1 MTQETPEKKR
11 PRRRKKKTAGKKPD
25 RGSRAPA
32 PEEARKGPSPVER
45 PAGESKEKRE
55 PRRERRET
63 SKEAEFT
70 FSSLPGPLARNIA
83 EMGWKEPMPVQ
94 TQAIPPLLEGRDV
107 VVQSRTGSGKTGAFG
122 IPLVLNVDP
131 SREEVQGLVL
141 VPTRELAE
149 QVHEVIKD
157 LSAGMG
163 VRTVAVYGGVGYG
176 PQIEAFEKKVHIVVA
191 TPGRLIDHLQSRRLS
206 LRGVKLLVLDEA
218 DEMLSM
224 GFFPSMVRILR
235 YLPEKRQTSLF
246 SATIP
251 RSVRALVRR
260 FTTDPVE
267 LFLSSDIMHVEEVE
281 HVYYVVDAMEK
292 DRTLLK
298 LIEMDNPPSALIF
311 CNTKRETEYLGA
323 FLQNFGYD
331 GDYISG
337 DLSQKERDRVMKA
350 LKEGKLRFLVATDVA
365 ARGIDISDLEYVVL
379 YSLPQAHENYIHRA
393 GRTGRAGGGGV
404 AVSLVSPYEELELQK
419 RARQYGLKL
428 VRKDPPTEED
438 VQRKVAER
446 VRVMLEE
453 RFRELTRMDKERIA
467 RFLPL
472 TDEMARLE
480 ESRGVFAM
488 LLDRFYRE
496 TLRGPLL
503 PPEEKVTVEE
513 KEKVPKRPKGGRGR
527 SGGRESSRR
536 GGRRGGRSSR

>member
-1 MTQETPEKKR
+1 MTQERPEKKR
-11 PRRRKKKTAGKKPD
+11 TRRRKKKPA
-25 RGSRAPA
+25 RQGSRQGSPGPEKKQTSEPAP
-32 PEEARKGPSPVER
+32 PEEAS
-45 PAGESKEKRE
+45 PAGGSRPRAAEGGKERG
-55 PRRERRET
+55 
-63 SKEAEFT
+63 
-70 FSSLPGPLARNIA
+70 FSFRSLPGPLARNVA
-83 EMGWKEPMPVQ
+83 AMGWKEPMPVQ
-94 TQAIPPLLEGRDV
+94 AQAVPPLLEGRDL

-122 IPLVLNVDP
+122 IPMVLQVDP
-131 SREEVQGLVL
+131 LNEDVQGLVL

-149 QVHEVIKD
+149 QVHQVIRD

-163 VRTVAVYGGVGYG
+163 IRTVAIYGGVGYG
-176 PQIEAFEKKVHIVVA
+176 PQIEAIEKKVHIVVA
-191 TPGRLIDHLQSRRLS
+191 TPGRLIDHLTSRRLS
-206 LRGVKLLVLDEA
+206 LEGVKLLVLDEA

-235 YLPEKRQTSLF
+235 YLPEKRQTALF

-260 FTTDPVE
+260 FTTDPLE

-281 HVYYVVDAMEK
+281 HVYYVVDSMEK

-337 DLSQKERDRVMKA
+337 DLSQKERDRVMTA
-350 LKEGKLRFLVATDVA
+350 LREGKLRFLVATDVA

-393 GRTGRAGGGGV
+393 GRTGRAGGGGI
-404 AVSLVSPYEELELQK
+404 AVSLVSPLEELELQK

-428 VRKDPPTEED
+428 LRKDPPTEED

-472 TDEMARLE
+472 TEEMARLE
-480 ESRGVFAM
+480 ESRGVVAM

-496 TLRGPLL
+496 TLRGPLI
-503 PPEEKVTVEE
+503 PPEEKVPVAE
-513 KEKVPKRPKGGRGR
+513 KEKVPRRPRERGA
-527 SGGRESSRR
+527 
-536 GGRRGGRSSR
+536 GGRRKNSSRGGSRRTGGSSRKKG

>member
-1 MTQETPEKKR
+1 MTPETPEKKR
-11 PRRRKKKTAGKKPD
+11 PRRRKKKSSPRKRGDEPARAGKEEGK
-25 RGSRAPA
+25 A
-32 PEEARKGPSPVER
+32 PESAPEG
-45 PAGESKEKRE
+45 GEFR
-55 PRRERRET
+55 
-63 SKEAEFT
+63 
-70 FSSLPGPLARNIA
+70 FSSLPGPLAKNVAR
-83 EMGWKEPMPVQ
+83 MGWKEPMPVQ
-94 TQAIPPLLEGRDV
+94 AQAIPPLLQGRDV

-131 SREEVQGLVL
+131 SRDEVQGLVL

-149 QVHEVIKD
+149 QVHDVIKD

-206 LRGVKLLVLDEA
+206 LQGVKLLVLDEA

-235 YLPEKRQTSLF
+235 YLPEKRQTALF

-404 AVSLVSPYEELELQK
+404 AVSLVSPFEELELQK
-419 RARQYGLKL
+419 RARQFGLKL
-428 VRKDPPTEED
+428 VRKDPPTDED

-480 ESRGVFAM
+480 ESRGVMAM

-503 PPEEKVTVEE
+503 PPEEKVPVEE
-513 KEKVPKRPKGGRGR
+513 KEKVPKRPKGGRSR
-527 SGGRESSRR
+527 SGGRESSRG
-536 GGRRGGRSSR
+536 GGRRGGRSSRGNSSGKGR

>member
-1 MTQETPEKKR
+1 MTPETPEKKNTPR
-11 PRRRKKKTAGKKPD
+11 RTRKKSGAGAGGRSPRGRRRKEKTPAEPSGGPREAVEGSSKKAEPAAGAE
-25 RGSRAPA
+25 APA
-32 PEEARKGPSPVER
+32 RKEGEFSFRDLPPS
-45 PAGESKEKRE
+45 
-55 PRRERRET
+55 
-63 SKEAEFT
+63 
-70 FSSLPGPLARNIA
+70 LARNVTR
-83 EMGWKEPMPVQ
+83 MGWKEPMPVQ
-94 TQAIPPLLEGRDV
+94 ARAIPPLLEGRDV

-122 IPLVLNVDP
+122 IPLVLGVDP
-131 SREEVQGLVL
+131 EKDQVQGLVL

-149 QVHEVIKD
+149 QVHQVIQD
-157 LSAGMG
+157 LSAGTG
-163 VRTVAVYGGVGYG
+163 IRTVAVYGGVGYG

-191 TPGRLIDHLQSRRLS
+191 TPGRLIDHLSSRRLS
-206 LRGVKLLVLDEA
+206 LKGVRLLVLDEA

-235 YLPEKRQTSLF
+235 YLPEDRQTALF

-251 RSVRALVRR
+251 RSVQALVRR

-267 LFLSSDIMHVEEVE
+267 LFLSSDVLHVEEVE

-311 CNTKRETEYLGA
+311 CNTKKETEYLGA

-331 GDYISG
+331 GDYLSG

-350 LKEGKLRFLVATDVA
+350 LREGKLRFLVATDVA

-404 AVSLVSPYEELELQK
+404 AVSLVSPLEELELQK
-419 RARQYGLKL
+419 RARQFGLKL
-428 VRKDPPTEED
+428 LKKEPPTEED

-453 RFRELTRMDKERIA
+453 RFRDLTRMDQERIG

-472 TDEMARLE
+472 AKEMGRMEKGPDL
-480 ESRGVFAM
+480 VAM

-503 PPEEKVTVEE
+503 PPEERVSVEE
-513 KEKVPKRPKGGRGR
+513 KEKVQRQGRG
-527 SGGRESSRR
+527 
-536 GGRRGGRSSR
+536 RGGRSGASRRGSRGRR